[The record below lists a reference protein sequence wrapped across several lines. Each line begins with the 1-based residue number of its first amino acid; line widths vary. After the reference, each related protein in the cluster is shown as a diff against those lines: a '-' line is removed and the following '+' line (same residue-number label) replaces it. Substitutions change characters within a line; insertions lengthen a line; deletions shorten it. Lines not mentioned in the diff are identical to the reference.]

1 MRFLIFI
8 ITVISGLL
16 STAWSGTIVDTKSG
30 KFNSLIVR
38 YRVDNE
44 STNTKVQ
51 CSVKSESGDLIGL
64 GIAKR
69 EDKLTSIMV
78 GIPEKSLNS
87 LMDVACEEK

>member
-1 MRFLIFI
+1 M
-8 ITVISGLL
+8 L
-16 STAWSGTIVDTKSG
+16 STAWSGTIVDIKSG

-44 STNTKVQ
+44 SNNTKVQ

-69 EDKLTSIMV
+69 EDKLTSVMV
-78 GIPEKSLNS
+78 GIPENSINS
-87 LMDVACEEK
+87 LIDVACEEK

>member
-16 STAWSGTIVDTKSG
+16 STAWSGTIVDIKSG

-38 YRVDNE
+38 YRVDNA